1 MTPIW
6 ISKHGYSVAM
16 VAGQSLATDRTKG
29 RTADETI
36 QITEKEKWGII
47 RKMYTYIHKYMDT
60 HIYMCVFVF
69 VLISIIAY
77 IHA

>member
-1 MTPIW
+1 MTPIL

-36 QITEKEKWGII
+36 QITEKEK
-47 RKMYTYIHKYMDT
+47 
-60 HIYMCVFVF
+60 
-69 VLISIIAY
+69 
-77 IHA
+77 